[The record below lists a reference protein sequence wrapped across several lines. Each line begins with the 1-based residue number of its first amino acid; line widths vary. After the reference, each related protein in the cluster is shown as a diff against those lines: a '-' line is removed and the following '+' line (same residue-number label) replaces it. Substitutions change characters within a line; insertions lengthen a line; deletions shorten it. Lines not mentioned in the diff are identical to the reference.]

1 MTEKNT
7 LNAKPR
13 DIFSSKFGFI
23 IACIG
28 SAVGMGNIWL
38 FPYRVGQFGGAAFLI
53 PYIIFVALLG
63 MSGIVGEITLGRTM
77 RTGPLGSF
85 KKALE
90 MRGLKGGE
98 FIGLI
103 PVIGSLATAIG
114 YTVVMAWVLK
124 FFIGSVSG
132 EMIKSEDS
140 GAYFGEIATDFG
152 SVPWH
157 IIVLVVTFAFMAF
170 GISKGIERV
179 NKVLMPL
186 FYLLFVIIA
195 IRVAFLPGS
204 GAGYDFMFNPDW
216 SALTN
221 PQTWVFALGQAF
233 FSLSLAGSGTV
244 VYGSYLSKKE
254 DIVSSA
260 KYIAIFDTLASMTAA
275 MVIIPAVFAFGT
287 DPTSGPPL
295 LFITMPSI
303 FKAMPLGQIIAIIFF
318 LAVMFAGFT
327 SLVNLYE
334 TSVEAI
340 QNKFGLSR
348 KISVGLILLLGL
360 AVGLF
365 IENGD
370 TVSTWMDVVS
380 IYIVP
385 LGALLAAI
393 MTYWVCGK
401 NFARE
406 NAQIGREKPIGR
418 WFEPLSRYVFCG
430 VTIAVYILGIFYGG
444 IG

>member
-1 MTEKNT
+1 
-7 LNAKPR
+7 
-13 DIFSSKFGFI
+13 
-23 IACIG
+23 
-28 SAVGMGNIWL
+28 MGICS
-38 FPYRVGQFGGAAFLI
+38 R
-53 PYIIFVALLG
+53 
-63 MSGIVGEITLGRTM
+63 
-77 RTGPLGSF
+77 
-85 KKALE
+85 
-90 MRGLKGGE
+90 
-98 FIGLI
+98 
-103 PVIGSLATAIG
+103 
-114 YTVVMAWVLK
+114 
-124 FFIGSVSG
+124 
-132 EMIKSEDS
+132 
-140 GAYFGEIATDFG
+140 
-152 SVPWH
+152 
-157 IIVLVVTFAFMAF
+157 
-170 GISKGIERV
+170 
-179 NKVLMPL
+179 
-186 FYLLFVIIA
+186 
-195 IRVAFLPGS
+195 
-204 GAGYDFMFNPDW
+204 
-216 SALTN
+216 
-221 PQTWVFALGQAF
+221 QAF

-380 IYIVP
+380 ITSCLWVP
-385 LGALLAAI
+385 FL
-393 MTYWVCGK
+393 
-401 NFARE
+401 
-406 NAQIGREKPIGR
+406 QP
-418 WFEPLSRYVFCG
+418 
-430 VTIAVYILGIFYGG
+430 
-444 IG
+444 